1 MFAQLLGHLRSLQCQ
16 FAGGHQKHR
25 LDHVLGHVDL
35 LQYRDGKRCGL
46 SGTVLG
52 ACQDVAPGQRDGNGL
67 LLNGGGALETL
78 FEDAHEELALKEVV
92 LKFLPLC
99 RRDVLCSVAIVAGG
113 KGELCLPV
121 ARLLPLLLRGRHL
134 LLEHAALLLHVLL
147 LGHAHRLLLLPLL
160 PRLPLLLPL
169 MLQVLLL
176 HVLAG
181 GRGYQILHFVLSVVG
196 LSGASRARDLMSRAL
211 AARKARRTPERL
223 YRVSRENKTRCLAKA
238 LRVR

>member
-1 MFAQLLGHLRSLQCQ
+1 M
-16 FAGGHQKHR
+16 
-25 LDHVLGHVDL
+25 
-35 LQYRDGKRCGL
+35 GKVRARGRARIRKVVCL
-46 SGTVLG
+46 H
-52 ACQDVAPGQRDGNGL
+52 
-67 LLNGGGALETL
+67 
-78 FEDAHEELALKEVV
+78 FVV
-92 LKFLPLC
+92 LFGFSQISRAWVP
-99 RRDVLCSVAIVAGG
+99 I
-113 KGELCLPV
+113 
-121 ARLLPLLLRGRHL
+121 RHSL

-223 YRVSRENKTRCLAKA
+223 CRVSRENETRCLAKA